1 MTEAL
6 LLLGSNI
13 EPGKNM
19 PAALEALRNT
29 SGIMLLAASPTY
41 QSPAIGEDGRHTAQP
56 EFHNAAVYIRTD
68 LSVPDLRTVLRKI
81 EAGLGRMR
89 TSDKYASRPM
99 DIDIAFY
106 GSSVVKVDGTV
117 IPDPD
122 IERQPHV
129 AVPLA
134 AIAPDWRHPLSG
146 MTLRQIAGRLA
157 NQEMEIVRL

>member
-13 EPGKNM
+13 EPEKNM
-19 PAALEALRNT
+19 PAALEALRNMR
-29 SGIMLLAASPTY
+29 GITLLTASPTY
-41 QSPAIGEDGRHTAQP
+41 QSPAIGADGLPAAQP
-56 EFHNAAVYIRTD
+56 EFHNAAVHIRTD
-68 LSVPDLRTVLRKI
+68 LSVRQLRAALRDM
-81 EAGLGRMR
+81 EARLGRVR
-89 TSDKYASRPM
+89 TNDKYAPRPI

-106 GSSVVKVDGTV
+106 GSSVVEVDGTV

-129 AVPLA
+129 ALPLA

>member
-1 MTEAL
+1 M
-6 LLLGSNI
+6 LLGSNI
-13 EPGKNM
+13 EPEENM

-29 SGIMLLAASPTY
+29 SGIMFLAASPIY
-41 QSPAIGEDGRHTAQP
+41 QSAAVGSDGRHTGQP

-68 LSVPDLRTVLRKI
+68 LPVSGLRAVLRSI
-81 EAGLGRMR
+81 EARLGRMR
-89 TSDKYASRPM
+89 TSDKYAPRPM

-106 GSSVVKVDGTV
+106 GSSVIEIDGTV

-146 MTLRQIAGRLA
+146 MTLHQIAGRLA